1 MKANQETL
9 SQLSA
14 EQLNEIE
21 TLYESG
27 NPLKQRVASGLYN
40 RSFVKTFNTFK
51 FDSFENGWGVARSF
65 SMLSKKLE
73 WIQRLQVVDYRYIR

>member
-40 RSFVKTFNTFK
+40 RSFVKTFNTLNLIVLKMAGGGIK
-51 FDSFENGWGVARSF
+51 FFDAIEKIEDPEVAG
-65 SMLSKKLE
+65 
-73 WIQRLQVVDYRYIR
+73 VDYRYIR